1 MEIKYKE
8 IKSVTR
14 EKRDELE
21 RGQQLGYVIGE
32 DSKVKRIEKRW
43 RRLN

>member
-1 MEIKYKE
+1 MKYKE

-14 EKRDELE
+14 EKRDGIEG
-21 RGQQLGYVIGE
+21 GQQLGDMIGE
-32 DSKVKRIEKRW
+32 DSKVKRMAKRW